1 MTAAIAADL
10 RGCQARR
17 QSFLTNKTVIRG
29 RVPSRKTKKYSRRRI
44 FVRLRAA
51 ILLSGGRLVAEE
63 ITQLL
68 IRWGRGDQEAL
79 GQLMPLVYN
88 EMRRMARGY
97 LSRQV
102 GSPILQPTVLVHE
115 AYLRL
120 VNQEEVEWQGR
131 AQFFGLA
138 AKIMRELLIDHVRRQ
153 QAIKHGGGA
162 EQVSLSHAEPMGQL
176 TTFDLLA
183 LDEALNRLAALDPQ
197 HSRVVELRFF
207 GGLTIQE
214 TADTLGI
221 SSATVERSWNLA
233 RAWLHREMVNR

>member
-1 MTAAIAADL
+1 M
-10 RGCQARR
+10 
-17 QSFLTNKTVIRG
+17 
-29 RVPSRKTKKYSRRRI
+29 
-44 FVRLRAA
+44 
-51 ILLSGGRLVAEE
+51 AEE

-79 GQLMPLVYN
+79 GQLMPLVYD

-153 QAIKHGGGA
+153 QAIRHGGGA

-183 LDEALNRLAALDPQ
+183 LDEALDRLAALDPQ

-207 GGLTIQE
+207 GGLTIEE
-214 TADTLGI
+214 TAAALGI

-233 RAWLHREMVNR
+233 RAWLHRELVNR